1 VLALRLPRR
10 ELSPYRVYLIL
21 EAGTSFLLGIAYA
34 TIIVYWVTAGRL
46 NPLQLLL
53 LGTGLELSYFVFQLP
68 TGVLADIVSRR
79 LCVLSGLLIL
89 GLALLLEGASAAFGN
104 LLAAQFV
111 LGLGYALNNGAQEAW
126 IADELAAGTLE
137 DTTGA
142 APGGTADL
150 GPGEPPIPAG
160 APLPGIGPVPAREL
174 AGREM
179 TGVYL
184 RATQLGLAGT
194 VAGSLLSGFIAAGG
208 LNLPLIVGGALMC
221 VLAGATALVMPERD
235 FRRAGQGHA
244 TAAAGTAT
252 AARGIA
258 LITRQ
263 SRQLL
268 AVQTRATH
276 RAIVAVPGLVLLFA
290 MTTFAGLWS
299 ESFDRLWGALLIRD
313 IGIPRLGGL
322 SPAIWFSLLAGVVA
336 VLALGSTELAR
347 RRADRLGAD
356 SVASALLAIT
366 AAIAVGVIVMAVTR
380 SFAVAVAAY
389 LLISVLRPVT
399 GPLIDGWM
407 VTRIEPSVRA
417 TALSARD
424 MFDSGGQIIGGP
436 VIGLIGTLTSIR
448 VALLAGAAA
457 LAPALAC
464 LTAASRRIR
473 PRASEPARAAP
484 GGQAG
489 GQAGEQPGGLTA
501 DGSGTAAS
509 AGPGLPR

>member
-1 VLALRLPRR
+1 LTPAAGVSYRPPRRSALEGSAGMRLPPRR

-21 EAGTSFLLGIAYA
+21 EAGPSFLLGIAYA
-34 TIIVYWVTAGRL
+34 TITVYWVTAGRL
-46 NPLQLLL
+46 NPLQLVL
-53 LGTGLELSYFVFQLP
+53 LGTGLEVSYFVLQLP
-68 TGVLADIVSRR
+68 TGVLADVVSRR
-79 LCVLSGLLIL
+79 LCVLAGLFII
-89 GLALLLEGASAAFGN
+89 GLALVLEGASAAFGN
-104 LLAAQFV
+104 LLAVQFL

-126 IADELAAGTLE
+126 IADELA
-137 DTTGA
+137 
-142 APGGTADL
+142 GGD
-150 GPGEPPIPAG
+150 
-160 APLPGIGPVPAREL
+160 L
-174 AGREM
+174 AGGDEAGPEM
-179 TGVYL
+179 TGVYM
-184 RATQLGLAGT
+184 RATQLGLVAT
-194 VAGSLLSGFIAAGG
+194 VAGSLLSGLIAAGG
-208 LNLPLIVGGALMC
+208 LNLPLITGGALMC
-221 VLAGATALVMPERD
+221 LLAAATALVMPEHN
-235 FRRAGQGHA
+235 FRRA
-244 TAAAGTAT
+244 TAPTGIGT
-252 AARGIA
+252 IA
-258 LITRQ
+258 RQ
-263 SRQLL
+263 SRKLL
-268 AVQTRATH
+268 AAQTRAAH
-276 RAIVAVPGLVLLFA
+276 RAVVAVPGLVLLFA
-290 MTTFAGLWS
+290 MTAFAGLWS

-347 RRADRLGAD
+347 RRTDRLGAD

-366 AAIAVGVIVMAVTR
+366 AAIAVGVIVMASTR

-464 LTAASRRIR
+464 LAAASRRIR
-473 PRASEPARAAP
+473 PRASQPAT
-484 GGQAG
+484 AG
-489 GQAGEQPGGLTA
+489 GQPGGQPGGLTA